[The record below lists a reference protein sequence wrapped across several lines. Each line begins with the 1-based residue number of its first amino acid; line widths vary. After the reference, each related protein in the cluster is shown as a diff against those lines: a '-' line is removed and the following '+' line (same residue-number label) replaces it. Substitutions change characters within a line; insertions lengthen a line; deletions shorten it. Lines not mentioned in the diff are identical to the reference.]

1 MTSIESIMSDFRLI
15 EHAAIAL
22 VLAVMTFA
30 IGGNAAAAEAPAWR
44 EKFDALYRLE
54 DGENAKFIPAPFIE
68 ERAAY
73 HREAHPGISNCPG
86 QYGFKWKD
94 GKLRQSSWW
103 SASGTVASA
112 LAKAG
117 IERVDLDGLGGVYD
131 MEVAGDWIV
140 RVGATREKILADI
153 ERILAK
159 VTDGKVKVQKIK
171 VEKDVIVARGTYK
184 QKLLTE
190 PAPPREPKDVHLFV
204 NKLDPQEGAG
214 GGTGNLDEFLKR
226 VADVADMK
234 VFNEAAPLKEEVSW
248 TNNHDASDAQ
258 KSSDQREL
266 FLKHVA
272 EQTSL
277 DLRIERRTVDAWR
290 VTDASGTAGGL

>member
-1 MTSIESIMSDFRLI
+1 
-15 EHAAIAL
+15 
-22 VLAVMTFA
+22 
-30 IGGNAAAAEAPAWR
+30 
-44 EKFDALYRLE
+44 
-54 DGENAKFIPAPFIE
+54 
-68 ERAAY
+68 
-73 HREAHPGISNCPG
+73 
-86 QYGFKWKD
+86 
-94 GKLRQSSWW
+94 
-103 SASGTVASA
+103 
-112 LAKAG
+112 
-117 IERVDLDGLGGVYD
+117 VDLDGLGGVYD

-214 GGTGNLDEFLKR
+214 GGIGSLDEFLKR

-234 VFNEAAPLKEEVSW
+234 VFNEAAPLKGAVSW
-248 TNNHDASDAQ
+248 TNNHD
-258 KSSDQREL
+258 
-266 FLKHVA
+266 
-272 EQTSL
+272 
-277 DLRIERRTVDAWR
+277 
-290 VTDASGTAGGL
+290 